1 MINNQ
6 VVDKKFDIS
15 WRFDVDPNFDY
26 LVRLHFCDFVSDK
39 LNQRIFKIY
48 INKKTAEYNYDAY
61 THAKGRNKAYHE
73 DFVDTVS
80 QQIDTLWLQLGPD
93 SMNGA
98 PMQFSMGWRYL
109 SLAKMGILLMFWVGL
124 MLEEGLLAISQRVSL
139 CRESLWLEFL

>member
-1 MINNQ
+1 M
-6 VVDKKFDIS
+6 
-15 WRFDVDPNFDY
+15 DPNFDY

-98 PMQFSMGWRYL
+98 SGSDAILNGLKIFKLGQNGNLAHVL
-109 SLAKMGILLMFWVGL
+109 SRFDVG
-124 MLEEGLLAISQRVSL
+124 GGAASNKPKSKSL
-139 CRESLWLEFL
+139 